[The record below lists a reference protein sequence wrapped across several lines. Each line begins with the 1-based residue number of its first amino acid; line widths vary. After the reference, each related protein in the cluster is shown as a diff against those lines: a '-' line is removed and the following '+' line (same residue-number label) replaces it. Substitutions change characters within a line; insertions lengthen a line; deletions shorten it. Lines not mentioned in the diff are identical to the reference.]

1 MLATKVGLVVEDVAT
16 FTIVPRRPP
25 GARARGDR
33 RVAAAACGTDHV
45 DLYQLHRVDEH
56 VPVEETWGAMA
67 EVVAAG
73 KARAIGLSEATVEQL
88 EAAHAIHPV
97 ASVQSEL
104 SLWTRDRLDDVLP
117 WCRAHDVAFIPFAP
131 LGRGYLT
138 GTVTADS
145 FGDRDFRARNP
156 RFTREAL
163 DANLAI
169 VDRVRAVA
177 ERHGA
182 TPAQVA
188 LAWVLAQDELIVP
201 IPGTTKPERVEEN
214 AGAATLAL
222 AADDLARARRR
233 PARRR
238 RPLLSLRVGIQ
249 LPEVEREVRWP
260 EYLAMARAAEA
271 GGFDSIWLGD
281 HLLYRDDG
289 RGERGPWEAWTLLA
303 ALAAATERVRLG
315 PLVACA
321 GFHPPGLIAKM
332 AATIGEVSGG
342 RFTLG
347 LGAGWNEAEYRAF
360 GIPYDH
366 RVGRFE
372 EAFAIV
378 RGLLAGERVTLD
390 GRWWQAD
397 DAVLLPRPAAPRP
410 ADDRLQR
417 PAHARHRAP
426 ARRRLE
432 HLVRR
437 TTATRPRGS
446 RR

>member
-1 MLATKVGLVVEDVAT
+1 M
-16 FTIVPRRPP
+16 
-25 GARARGDR
+25 
-33 RVAAAACGTDHV
+33 
-45 DLYQLHRVDEH
+45 
-56 VPVEETWGAMA
+56 
-67 EVVAAG
+67 
-73 KARAIGLSEATVEQL
+73 
-88 EAAHAIHPV
+88 
-97 ASVQSEL
+97 
-104 SLWTRDRLDDVLP
+104 
-117 WCRAHDVAFIPFAP
+117 
-131 LGRGYLT
+131 
-138 GTVTADS
+138 
-145 FGDRDFRARNP
+145 
-156 RFTREAL
+156 
-163 DANLAI
+163 
-169 VDRVRAVA
+169 
-177 ERHGA
+177 
-182 TPAQVA
+182 
-188 LAWVLAQDELIVP
+188 LAQDELIVP

-222 AADDLARARRR
+222 AAGGPGRARRR

-238 RPLLSLRVGIQ
+238 RPLLVRASVGIQ

-289 RGERGPWEAWTLLA
+289 EDERGPWEAWTLLA
-303 ALAAATERVRLG
+303 ALAAVTERVRLG

-347 LGAGWNEAEYRAF
+347 LGAGWNETEYRAF

-390 GRWWQAD
+390 GPLVAGAGRGA
-397 DAVLLPRPAAPRP
+397 AAASRPSASAP
-410 ADDRLQR
+410 DDRLER

-432 HLVRR
+432 HLVRP
-437 TTATRPRGS
+437 TTATPPRGS